1 MRNENIVEGVE
12 QKLPLFE
19 SYGNYK
25 MSVKEFTGQ
34 LSGNMFVQKDWV
46 ARGSKAKGHDMESKE
61 TDDK

>member
-34 LSGNMFVQKDWV
+34 LSGNMFVQKT
-46 ARGSKAKGHDMESKE
+46 E
-61 TDDK
+61 